1 MREIR
6 KVTEK
11 DIPECVRVIRRSF
24 QTVADEFGFTAEKD
38 PKFTSYATDNARL
51 EYHMHVEKRPMY
63 ACFAD
68 GRIAG
73 YYSLHIADGE
83 IELSNLCTDPEF
95 RHQKIGESL
104 MLHSFD
110 RARELGF
117 KEITIGVVD
126 ANERVK
132 RWYESYG
139 FTKSGECGA
148 YQTFRCIYMKKTIQL
163 TINS

>member
-1 MREIR
+1 MQEIR

-11 DIPECVRVIRRSF
+11 DIPECVRLIRRSF
-24 QTVADEFGFTAEKD
+24 QTVADEFSFTPEKD
-38 PKFTSYATDNARL
+38 PKFTSYATTEERL
-51 EYHMHVEKRPMY
+51 EYHMHAEQRPMY

-68 GRIAG
+68 GTLAG
-73 YYSLHIADGE
+73 YYSLRIADGA
-83 IELSNLCTDPEF
+83 IELSNLCTAPEF
-95 RHQKIGESL
+95 RHSRIGESL

-117 KEITIGVVD
+117 TEITIGVVD

-139 FTKSGECGA
+139 FTKSGDCDA
-148 YQTFRCIYMKKTIQL
+148 YLTFHCIFMKRPI
-163 TINS
+163 

>member
-1 MREIR
+1 MQEIR

-11 DIPECVRVIRRSF
+11 HIPECVRLIRRSF
-24 QTVADEFGFTAEKD
+24 QTVADEFGFTPEKD
-38 PKFTSYATDNARL
+38 PKFTSYATTEERL
-51 EYHMHVEKRPMY
+51 EYHMHAEQRPMY

-68 GRIAG
+68 GKLAG
-73 YYSLHIADGE
+73 YYSLRIADGE

-95 RHQKIGESL
+95 RHRRIGESL

-117 KEITIGVVD
+117 TEITIGVVD

-139 FTKSGECGA
+139 FTNSGDCDA
-148 YQTFRCIYMKKTIQL
+148 YLTFHCIFMKRPI
-163 TINS
+163 